1 MGPRIAPEFVHPYMV
16 FSTLHHKNIYI
27 INTTDQKHLN
37 IFSFMHSNFYNEDVK
52 KCLKETNFTTTHRN
66 LHQLCITLFGKQF
79 ISPLSSQKKT
89 EKKFF
94 PNTDC
99 AKLSNTDD
107 TVVHKLYGVL

>member
-1 MGPRIAPEFVHPYMV
+1 MFKGNQFYYNTPKLAPTVHYSV
-16 FSTLHHKNIYI
+16 WETIYI
-27 INTTDQKHLN
+27 PFK
-37 IFSFMHSNFYNEDVK
+37 F
-52 KCLKETNFTTTHRN
+52 
-66 LHQLCITLFGKQF
+66 
-79 ISPLSSQKKT
+79 PKKT